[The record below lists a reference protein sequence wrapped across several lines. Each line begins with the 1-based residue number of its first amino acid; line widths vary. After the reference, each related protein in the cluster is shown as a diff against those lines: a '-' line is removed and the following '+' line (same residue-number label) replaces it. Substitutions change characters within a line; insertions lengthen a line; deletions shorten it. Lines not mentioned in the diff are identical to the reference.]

1 MDPSNGIQMTISQAD
16 AKAAIQSIFSS
27 TSCYDLMQNSSK
39 ALVFEA
45 QIPFQLAFYA
55 LIEHGKCHSLGYPR
69 ASRMNAP
76 ALIPSPLLLHII
88 PFPCAQ
94 KPMWHPFGTQKGTC
108 LWLS

>member
-55 LIEHGKCHSLGYPR
+55 LIEHGK
-69 ASRMNAP
+69 
-76 ALIPSPLLLHII
+76 
-88 PFPCAQ
+88 
-94 KPMWHPFGTQKGTC
+94 
-108 LWLS
+108 